1 MQERC
6 ECKGNFRQ
14 GRMEIQH
21 ESYFSSVQLLCHV
34 RLFATPGL
42 QCKRAIQ
49 LALIGGSEKTS
60 SQPAS
65 GRCSGI
71 LDAVECI
78 ERSILCIGESLIL
91 SVSNIKHIMNQ
102 KHSQLQE
109 KKGYS
114 VQRMGAVRIEIKQ
127 SIQLL
132 PLNSL
137 VFSYYFNAHYLLS
150 LNSCFH
156 LKSEVK

>member
-109 KKGYS
+109 KKEHCAEKE
-114 VQRMGAVRIEIKQ
+114 R
-127 SIQLL
+127 QLI
-132 PLNSL
+132 NSL
-137 VFSYYFNAHYLLS
+137 ASFRVTFI
-150 LNSCFH
+150 
-156 LKSEVK
+156 